1 MVTESIESS
10 PAALAPEALLAAMVA
25 EMERSASHMRIPGS
39 PRPYHITYSLRR
51 AELVELSAAWGAMT
65 RRRHA
70 HRNRVFAQVRV
81 GSPRFDNVMD
91 GGLGDEDEELESFDW
106 IDAPDELSA
115 EALQMALWKLT
126 QLRFDE
132 AQEAYLDH
140 KKARVSEYLRDAV
153 DSFSKRRCAQHSDL
167 VDPRALEPGRWTEV
181 VRRLSRRFFEQPK
194 VYDPSVNLRV
204 ERTVRIM
211 CNTDAAR
218 VITEDVYVEANV
230 TAWVLSPD
238 GVYVESDR
246 SLYRRRV
253 EDVPSEEELT
263 AALDA
268 VLAELEEL
276 EHAVSPGSYL
286 GPALLYGQPV
296 ACLFHEALGHRLE
309 GERLVARGETRTFA
323 ARVGD
328 LILPRGLDVFDDPTM
343 RCPQTGAPY
352 FGSFTVDDEG
362 VPAERVTLVR
372 DGVLEGFLQSRAPI
386 PSSKTSN
393 GHARHDGVRFPMA
406 RMGNLVIAPSEE
418 VPPATQEALRA
429 QLFSLTRAAG
439 RREALVVERVR
450 QGETQTSSYDFQA
463 FKSEPS
469 AVYLVDVETGRRRRV
484 RDVELIG
491 TPLSAL
497 QRIVSFGGPTGRD
510 DGWCWA
516 ESGSVPVSGFAPMM
530 LFSEIELQ
538 QRSTTGF
545 HEPLLP
551 APVFEDG
558 SHGRSAGLMARG
570 RRKRRS

>member
-1 MVTESIESS
+1 
-10 PAALAPEALLAAMVA
+10 
-25 EMERSASHMRIPGS
+25 
-39 PRPYHITYSLRR
+39 
-51 AELVELSAAWGAMT
+51 MT

-70 HRNRVFAQVRV
+70 RRNRVFAQVRV

-91 GGLGDEDEELESFDW
+91 GGLGDEEEEELESFDW

-140 KKARVSEYLRDAV
+140 KKARVSEYLRDEV
-153 DSFSKRRCAQHSDL
+153 DSFSKQRCVQHREA
-167 VDPRALEPGRWTEV
+167 VDPRSLEPGPWTEV
-181 VRRLSRRFFEQPK
+181 LRRLSRRFLEHPK
-194 VYDPSVNLRV
+194 VYDPSINLRV
-204 ERTVRIM
+204 ERTVRVL

-253 EDVPSEEELT
+253 EDVPTEEELT
-263 AALDA
+263 EALES
-268 VLAELEEL
+268 VLAELAEL

-323 ARVGD
+323 DRVGD
-328 LILPRGLDVFDDPTM
+328 LILPRGLDVADDPTL
-343 RCPQTGAPY
+343 RCPETSAPY
-352 FGSFTVDDEG
+352 FGSFAVDDEG
-362 VPAERVTLVR
+362 VRAERVDLVR
-372 DGVLEGFLQSRAPI
+372 DGVLQSFLQSRAPI
-386 PSSKTSN
+386 PSSAKSN

-406 RMGNLVIAPSEE
+406 RMGNLVITAS
-418 VPPATQEALRA
+418 QEAAMSSEAELRER
-429 QLFSLTRAAG
+429 LFDLARASG
-439 RREALVVERVR
+439 RREVMVVERVR

-469 AVYLVDVETGRRRRV
+469 AVYLVDVETQRTRRV

-491 TPLSAL
+491 TPLAAL
-497 QRIVSFGGPTGRD
+497 QRIVAFGGATGRD

-530 LFSEIELQ
+530 VFSEIELQ

-558 SHGRSAGLMARG
+558 SHGRTSGLRGRG
-570 RRKRRS
+570 RRNQRS